1 MIESGDSSI
10 AIIGQEFFGGN
21 AFSAFS
27 FMVFNLLCA
36 PCFAA
41 MGAIKKEMNSAK
53 WTAAAIG
60 YMTIFAY
67 SVSLMIYQFGMFFT
81 GAGFTIGTAA
91 AIAVLIGMIYL
102 VFRKNR
108 YIKSK

>member
-1 MIESGDSSI
+1 LGHE
-10 AIIGQEFFGGN
+10 N
-21 AFSAFS
+21 VPPVVPSAF
-27 FMVFNLLCA
+27 
-36 PCFAA
+36 
-41 MGAIKKEMNSAK
+41 
-53 WTAAAIG
+53 
-60 YMTIFAY
+60 AY
-67 SVSLMIYQFGMFFT
+67 AVSLMVYQFGMFFT